1 MNSTPINYN
10 YDLNNN
16 RLSKLLTDNSIDE
29 QYQHQTN
36 SNRITQVNALQ
47 TGITPIDALANRN
60 MVYNNVGRLYQ
71 LVEDGTL
78 KADYLYNDA
87 GQRTRKTTYQADGIT
102 INSITIYH
110 YDQMGYLISETDE
123 TDN

>member
-1 MNSTPINYN
+1 VNSSPIDFS

-16 RLSKLLTDNSIDE
+16 RLSKTHQDNSLE
-29 QYQHQTN
+29 TLYQQQSNT
-36 SNRITQVNALQ
+36 NRISLADAVQ
-47 TGITPIDALANRN
+47 TGVTPIDALPNRN

-71 LVEDGTL
+71 LIEDGTL